1 MAAAAGP
8 YRRGGDVSC
17 VQLWNRHDRAGI
29 GGRRATRHRH
39 IAGGRPGGARDR
51 RGSLRN
57 SRRRH
62 RLSGAPRQPIVILIS
77 GRGSNMRALIERSNA
92 ADAAYTVASVISD
105 RADAGGLEV
114 ARQLG
119 VAARALPRPAGSGRT
134 DYDRLLA
141 AAISE
146 YSPALIVLAGFMRIL
161 SGEFVER
168 FAGRILNIHPSLL
181 PKYSG
186 LHTHRRV
193 LEAREAEHGVTV
205 HFVTEELDGGPPVL
219 QARVPVLPGDTE
231 TTLSQR
237 VLIQEHIIYPLAV
250 NWFCQGRL
258 RCEAGRARL
267 DGRPLEEPVQIS
279 DLSPER
285 PS

>member
-1 MAAAAGP
+1 
-8 YRRGGDVSC
+8 
-17 VQLWNRHDRAGI
+17 
-29 GGRRATRHRH
+29 
-39 IAGGRPGGARDR
+39 
-51 RGSLRN
+51 
-57 SRRRH
+57 
-62 RLSGAPRQPIVILIS
+62 LSETPRQPIVILIS
-77 GRGSNMRALIERSNA
+77 GRGSNMRAIIERSQA
-92 ADAAYTVASVISD
+92 TDAAYRVASVISD
-105 RADAGGLEV
+105 RADAGGLE
-114 ARQLG
+114 AAAQLG
-119 VAARALPRPAGSGRT
+119 VEARALPRPTGSERA

-141 AAISE
+141 AMISG

-161 SGEFVER
+161 SAEFVAR

-181 PKYSG
+181 PKYAG

-231 TTLSQR
+231 ATLSER
-237 VLIQEHIIYPLAV
+237 VLVQEHIIYPLAV

-258 RCEAGRARL
+258 RCEAGKARL
-267 DGRPLEEPVQIS
+267 DGRLLSEPVQIS
-279 DLSPER
+279 DASPER